1 MIKHNEIIKK
11 IKLSAN
17 KTKRIDL
24 KKIYPLGK
32 VECLDKINVELSF
45 DGKKYFKYDVVDS
58 FNNETARYIKI
69 TSLVDQTVTIYAG
82 LGYVAFKNEE
92 FEKHFV
98 NRHYWTG
105 ADGIYS
111 FNLTQKEDYNQQ
123 NDKTL
128 FVFGDTFMGQANENG
143 QRIEPTAMV
152 NNTLAY
158 YENGKITF
166 EAAKDDNGNFK
177 SLFDPNERILQR
189 GYDIKHITIY
199 HGDVDLKPYCSE
211 LNFNKD
217 IQIDFDIKGLHN
229 IVKIEIENYHDT
241 PEFGT
246 STVKRGAS
254 VIDVYSS
261 LDGNNYTYITRLN
274 LDKYSEENPLN
285 TFLTSFNARY
295 IRFVLPKELNGN
307 DSLPEDKIVGLKKVY
322 FYQEKGQL
330 YDVIAT
336 ANSAFYKKMK
346 ESWFWLQDGIIKD
359 DKLYIYPCV
368 IEEDLN
374 GIEGYEFKMVGVSNL
389 IVDIKD
395 NKLDYRNYKI
405 NQVPLYKVHDGKE
418 YMFPIAI
425 HQEDEYAYF
434 YGYYNELKYFLRH
447 LIVARIKIKD
457 LDDLNNLEFFDGNT
471 WVNDMINAKSILQ
484 HVSCEMSVQK
494 IVEGENKGKY
504 LAVFQYDTNSPKVA
518 YAIGDSVTGPFSS
531 PKVVYVA
538 EEVKKYNPK
547 TTYTYNAK
555 AHLHLSTPKNILVSY
570 NCNDMSMKKNKDDYT
585 IYHPR
590 FLNLLDNS
598 ND

>member
-17 KTKRIDL
+17 KTRTIDL

-58 FNNETARYIKI
+58 FNNETTRYIKL

-166 EAAKDDNGNFK
+166 EAAKDENGNFK

-246 STVKRGAS
+246 STVNRGAS

-261 LDGNNYTYITRLN
+261 LDGNNYTYISRLN
-274 LDKYSEENPLN
+274 LEKYSEENPLN

-336 ANSAFYKKMK
+336 ANSSFYKKMK